1 VHIYFIILI
10 CNHIF
15 DIMGNGRRFA
25 QRSSPVVTMME
36 GAVDLAD
43 CSLAAKSLRRP
54 RKVSDKKTDK
64 ACEQPILSTTVKSVG
79 SSRGKIQ
86 ARVSDRTEQAVVKK
100 STKLPNHSD
109 SDDSTTLAVD
119 AAKKVAKTKKNKAAV
134 PVPTEGEVLEAVA
147 SLYDDELKPYGR
159 ILRKRLSERAIAA
172 GVAAAGEPDL
182 AALRAACVASSWL
195 NVESEDGG
203 EWSAL
208 LVSCESKFV
217 DVYNPVD
224 SYAEAMWAAAATYFQ
239 GLTGDEAV
247 LPGGRYSC
255 AQSLVERKLPFLSG
269 QSLGRV
275 CHIVQLSISQRKCL
289 GYLNGGITPY
299 LFSHSKIKDSAAAQ
313 QSSCAPSACVSGL
326 TVATWETAR
335 TYLRVILGDAMKAGT
350 DSVPLSNIKRIF
362 RSQFFTELSETSL
375 GHSKL
380 SELLQDSKLYDIC
393 TVRLM
398 EQGYFVVPQFSLTET
413 TTADTTANRWS
424 DFAYT
429 PSLMDMTSQPF
440 SFASAERVVFCLD
453 EPLSLDEVSSED
465 STDGVL
471 SCPDDLLCLDEPIF
485 SMESSPVGASQSQYF
500 VLSPSA
506 LTKDGRVGS
515 MVQNTF
521 IHAAEAPVTP
531 LLGAMKRSR
540 SLPKNLGS
548 ERSQWEASCH
558 ALSFMPEP
566 IADTRT
572 GIHEGLALIVPASPV
587 VPHSP
592 AFPSPSLTASPQC
605 WTPQKSMLY
614 PPTPELG
621 LLCGV
626 PELQP
631 LETTFNWSNPN
642 NNTTGDDS
650 YFEYRPVFCANE
662 PLSLEMVAE
671 VASQEILPQQAL
683 AQGGYIIH
691 NTFIDSIRP
700 PLTPSTASAQK
711 RSLSLPRNMGCEN
724 KAENCGLK
732 SRFVDAAVPSS
743 PALTASPWT
752 PHARKPENAPL
763 LEMSRPVL
771 RLSDFV

>member
-1 VHIYFIILI
+1 
-10 CNHIF
+10 
-15 DIMGNGRRFA
+15 MG
-25 QRSSPVVTMME
+25 
-36 GAVDLAD
+36 
-43 CSLAAKSLRRP
+43 
-54 RKVSDKKTDK
+54 
-64 ACEQPILSTTVKSVG
+64 
-79 SSRGKIQ
+79 
-86 ARVSDRTEQAVVKK
+86 
-100 STKLPNHSD
+100 
-109 SDDSTTLAVD
+109 
-119 AAKKVAKTKKNKAAV
+119 
-134 PVPTEGEVLEAVA
+134 
-147 SLYDDELKPYGR
+147 
-159 ILRKRLSERAIAA
+159 
-172 GVAAAGEPDL
+172 
-182 AALRAACVASSWL
+182 
-195 NVESEDGG
+195 
-203 EWSAL
+203 
-208 LVSCESKFV
+208 
-217 DVYNPVD
+217 
-224 SYAEAMWAAAATYFQ
+224 
-239 GLTGDEAV
+239 
-247 LPGGRYSC
+247 
-255 AQSLVERKLPFLSG
+255 
-269 QSLGRV
+269 
-275 CHIVQLSISQRKCL
+275 
-289 GYLNGGITPY
+289 
-299 LFSHSKIKDSAAAQ
+299 SHSKIKDSAAAQ

-558 ALSFMPEP
+558 ALSFLSEP
-566 IADTRT
+566 VADATNT
-572 GIHEGLALIVPASPV
+572 IHAGLALIVPASPATAQ
-587 VPHSP
+587 SP
-592 AFPSPSLTASPQC
+592 GFPSPALTASPL
-605 WTPQKSMLY
+605 WTPHKSMLY

-631 LETTFNWSNPN
+631 LEATFNWSNSTN
-642 NNTTGDDS
+642 EDS
-650 YFEYRPVFCANE
+650 YYSEYMPVFYEDE
-662 PLSLEMVAE
+662 PLCMAE
-671 VASQEILPQQAL
+671 APQEVLPQPCL
-683 AQGGYIIH
+683 TQGGYVVH
-691 NTFIDSIRP
+691 NTFIDSIPP
-700 PLTPSTASAQK
+700 PLTPSTASAHT
-711 RSLSLPRNMGCEN
+711 RSQSLPRDLGSEN
-724 KAENCGLK
+724 NLK
-732 SRFVDAAVPSS
+732 GNDCIKPSS

-752 PHARKPENAPL
+752 PHAQNLENAPL
-763 LEMSRPVL
+763 LEMSRQVL

>member
-1 VHIYFIILI
+1 
-10 CNHIF
+10 
-15 DIMGNGRRFA
+15 MP
-25 QRSSPVVTMME
+25 S
-36 GAVDLAD
+36 
-43 CSLAAKSLRRP
+43 
-54 RKVSDKKTDK
+54 
-64 ACEQPILSTTVKSVG
+64 
-79 SSRGKIQ
+79 
-86 ARVSDRTEQAVVKK
+86 
-100 STKLPNHSD
+100 HSD
-109 SDDSTTLAVD
+109 SDDSSAVNVE
-119 AAKKVAKTKKNKAAV
+119 ALKKSKSSKKNAKASV

-172 GVAAAGEPDL
+172 GVANAGEPDL

-224 SYAEAMWAAAATYFQ
+224 SYPESMWAAAATYFQ
-239 GLTGDEAV
+239 ELTGEEAV

-255 AQSLVERKLPFLSG
+255 AQSLAERELSFLSG

-275 CHIVQLSISQRKCL
+275 CHIVQLAISQRKCL

-299 LFSHSKIKDSAAAQ
+299 SFSHSKIKDSAAAQ
-313 QSSCAPSACVSGL
+313 QSSCAHAAGVSDL
-326 TVATWETAR
+326 TMATWETAR
-335 TYLRVILGDAMKAGT
+335 TYLRVILSDSMKAGT

-393 TVRLM
+393 TVRLL
-398 EQGYFVVPQFSLTET
+398 EQGYFVVPQFTLTET
-413 TTADTTANRWS
+413 VTTVDATASRWS

-440 SFASAERVVFCLD
+440 SFSQTERVFFPLD

-471 SCPDDLLCLDEPIF
+471 SCPDDLLCLDEALF
-485 SMESSPVGASQSQYF
+485 SGEAPQSQYF
-500 VLSPSA
+500 MLSPSA
-506 LTKDGRVGS
+506 LSKDGRVGS

-558 ALSFMPEP
+558 ALSFMAEP
-566 IADTRT
+566 VADAKH
-572 GIHEGLALIVPASPV
+572 GIHEGLALIVPASPAV
-587 VPHSP
+587 AQSP
-592 AFPSPSLTASPQC
+592 AFPSPALTASPSPQC

-626 PELQP
+626 PELQL
-631 LETTFNWSNPN
+631 LETTFNWSNPHN
-642 NNTTGDDS
+642 NATGDDCYS
-650 YFEYRPVFCANE
+650 EYRPVFCADE

-671 VASQEILPQQAL
+671 VPATLT
-683 AQGGYIIH
+683 QGGYVVH
-691 NTFIDSIRP
+691 NTFIDSVRP
-700 PLTPSTASAQK
+700 PLTPSTASARK
-711 RSLSLPRNMGCEN
+711 RSMSLPRDLGCEN
-724 KAENCGLK
+724 ITGDLDIK
-732 SRFVDAAVPSS
+732 SRFIESAIPSS
-743 PALTASPWT
+743 PAMTASPWT
-752 PHARKPENAPL
+752 PHARNPENAPL

>member
-1 VHIYFIILI
+1 ML
-10 CNHIF
+10 
-15 DIMGNGRRFA
+15 
-25 QRSSPVVTMME
+25 E

-43 CSLAAKSLRRP
+43 FSPAAKSSRRP
-54 RKVSDKKTDK
+54 RKVSDVSRPKKIDRVFD
-64 ACEQPILSTTVKSVG
+64 QPTLSATVKSVG
-79 SSRGKIQ
+79 ASRGKIQ
-86 ARVSDRTEQAVVKK
+86 ARMSDRTEPTVVKK
-100 STKLPNHSD
+100 PVKLPNHSD
-109 SDDSTTLAVD
+109 SDDSSAVVVD
-119 AAKKVAKTKKNKAAV
+119 ASKKATKSKKSAKAIV

-172 GVAAAGEPDL
+172 GLATTGEPDL

-208 LVSCESKFV
+208 LVNCESNFV

-224 SYAEAMWAAAATYFQ
+224 SYSEAMWAAAAIYFQ

-255 AQSLVERKLPFLSG
+255 AQTLVERKLPFLSG

-299 LFSHSKIKDSAAAQ
+299 ASSHSKIKDSAAAQ
-313 QSSCAPSACVSGL
+313 QSSCAHAACVSDL
-326 TVATWETAR
+326 TLATWETAR
-335 TYLRVILGDAMKAGT
+335 TYLRIILSDSMKANT

-362 RSQFFTELSETSL
+362 RSQFNTELSETSL

-380 SELLQDSKLYDIC
+380 SELLQDKKLDDIC
-393 TVRLM
+393 TVRLL
-398 EQGYFVVPQFSLTET
+398 EQGYFVIPQFSLTET
-413 TTADTTANRWS
+413 VTNLSETATHNTTGSRWS

-429 PSLMDMTSQPF
+429 PSLMDVTSQPF
-440 SFASAERVVFCLD
+440 SFAQAERVAFCLD
-453 EPLSLDEVSSED
+453 EPPCLDEVSSED
-465 STDGVL
+465 STTDGVL

-485 SMESSPVGASQSQYF
+485 SEEAALVDAPQSQYF
-500 VLSPSA
+500 ILSPSA
-506 LTKDGRVGS
+506 LTKEGRVGS

-548 ERSQWEASCH
+548 EKSQWEVSCH

-566 IADTRT
+566 VADTAT
-572 GIHEGLALIVPASPV
+572 GIQDGLALIVPASPV
-587 VPHSP
+587 VPNSP
-592 AFPSPSLTASPQC
+592 AFPSPALTSSPQC

-631 LETTFNWSNPN
+631 LETTFNWSNPHN
-642 NNTTGDDS
+642 NSTGDDS
-650 YFEYRPVFCANE
+650 YSEYRPVFCVDE
-662 PLSLEMVAE
+662 PLCLEMVAE
-671 VASQEILPQQAL
+671 LPSQEILPQPT
-683 AQGGYIIH
+683 GE
-691 NTFIDSIRP
+691 S
-700 PLTPSTASAQK
+700 
-711 RSLSLPRNMGCEN
+711 
-724 KAENCGLK
+724 
-732 SRFVDAAVPSS
+732 AVPSS

-752 PHARKPENAPL
+752 PHARNPENAPL